1 MSASESREA
10 RMARLRR
17 IVLCPEA
24 VGIVLV
30 AGLLVV
36 AGDVEDLLGR
46 ARAKWLF
53 LIAHGSMLILICAK
67 AGEVMARRTRIGRRH
82 SAQHLDHAV

>member
-1 MSASESREA
+1 MSATESREA

-24 VGIVLV
+24 VGVV
-30 AGLLVV
+30 FCAALLVV

-53 LIAHGSMLILICAK
+53 LSAHLGMLVLVCVK
-67 AGEVMARRTRIGRRH
+67 VGEVMGRRTRVGRRH
-82 SAQHLDHAV
+82 SAAHLGHL